1 MGCAMRK
8 MKECQQLFNQYNDDV
23 QIDLY
28 VGDRLCW
35 LNIVLERRICFRSPV
50 GVFTNFITLD
60 KDIEERK
67 TLTEASSLVKASL
80 NMPLV
85 HNSSVRNNVWGASSM
100 ASDVGVEVISS
111 SSECLDE
118 KEQVFENEHNEQYD
132 TQGAEEGFQR
142 RLSQSYATKFL
153 LGTNQKS

>member
-1 MGCAMRK
+1 
-8 MKECQQLFNQYNDDV
+8 
-23 QIDLY
+23 
-28 VGDRLCW
+28 
-35 LNIVLERRICFRSPV
+35 
-50 GVFTNFITLD
+50 
-60 KDIEERK
+60 
-67 TLTEASSLVKASL
+67 
-80 NMPLV
+80 
-85 HNSSVRNNVWGASSM
+85 M